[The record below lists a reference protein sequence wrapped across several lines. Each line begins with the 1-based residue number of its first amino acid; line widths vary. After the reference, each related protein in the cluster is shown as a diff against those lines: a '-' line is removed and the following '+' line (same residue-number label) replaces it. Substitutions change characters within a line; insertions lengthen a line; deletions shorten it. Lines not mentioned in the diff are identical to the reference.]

1 MDHVRSE
8 TMKRGKMKVI
18 SVFVVAL
25 AVSGVFA
32 AAPSEALLKWTLSD
46 GEVVSETV
54 PLAPS
59 ADGEML
65 RLSRERIVSMK
76 AKRLDIV
83 PDFARAKKGE
93 SGFWFT
99 PYGVYGEYDRAD
111 GRFFAGSERMSMPMF
126 GWSNP
131 RGAYLAIVTSL
142 KYFVRETVTA
152 VKGEYAVAATLEEE
166 LCRDPYEDLVIEY
179 HRRPAGTSYANLAK
193 IYREYQLDR
202 GEVKPFRERFAENKV
217 LEKAILAPE
226 IRIRQAWKPV
236 PSPVLHQA
244 PENEPE
250 VKAVITFDRVK
261 DIVDELKRQ
270 GVADAELCLVGWNI
284 GGHDGRWPQYFP
296 AEAKLGGD
304 AKLREAIEHALGA
317 GYLIV
322 PHGNFFEEYVIADN
336 WSAEATIKGV
346 DGLPLGTRAHSWGGG
361 KPYHLC
367 PQRGY
372 EMHTK
377 IIPRLAAFGF
387 KGIGYFDVVTICEP
401 KRCTDVRHPCSTA
414 NGAKYWGACAALS
427 KRDLGGFASES
438 GNDYFAGNLDY
449 SLYAYFG
456 DPLKIESD
464 YAAGKGLAK
473 RVVPIWQIV
482 YNGIIANNPFT
493 TTMNATLKDGNVRL
507 KLVEFSG
514 RPCFY
519 FYSKF
524 LTVGKNWMGEEDLR
538 SSTDEELK
546 TAVVRI
552 KEGYD
557 DYMKVRHLQ
566 LEFIESH
573 EEVAPGVFRTGYANG
588 ESVTVDYNRGEW
600 GLDRG
605 VVRRQEPEAA
615 WTQALK

>member
-1 MDHVRSE
+1 MQDCGMSE
-8 TMKRGKMKVI
+8 RYKMLKL
-18 SVFVVAL
+18 SLGVVAVL
-25 AVSGVFA
+25 SVWASCVFA
-32 AAPSEALLKWTLSD
+32 DVSSTAVLNWTLPD
-46 GEVVSETV
+46 GTVVSEE
-54 PLAPS
+54 LALLPS
-59 ADGEML
+59 ADVATL
-65 RLSRERIVSMK
+65 RVSREKILSMK

-83 PDFARAKKGE
+83 PDFARAKTGE
-93 SGFWFT
+93 NGYWFT
-99 PYGVYGEYDRAD
+99 PYGVYGEYDRTD
-111 GRFFAGSERMSMPMF
+111 GRFFAGSERMPMPMF

-131 RGAYLAIVTSL
+131 RGACLAIVTSL
-142 KYFVRETVTA
+142 KYFVRETVRA
-152 VKGEYAVAATLEEE
+152 DRGEYTVAATLEED
-166 LCRDPYEDLVIEY
+166 LCREPYEDLVIEY
-179 HRRPAGTSYANLAK
+179 HRRPAGTTYADLAK
-193 IYREYQLDR
+193 IYRAYQLDR
-202 GEVKPFRERFAENKV
+202 GAVKPFRMRFAENKV

-250 VKAVITFDRVK
+250 VRAAVTFDRVK

-270 GVADAELCLVGWNI
+270 GVDDAELCLVGWNI

-304 AKLREAIEHALGA
+304 AKLKEAIRHALDA

-322 PHGNFFEEYVIADN
+322 PHGNFHEEYEIADN
-336 WSAEATIKGV
+336 WSAEAAIKDA

-387 KGIGYFDVVTICEP
+387 RGVGYFDVVTICEP
-401 KRCTDVRHPCSTA
+401 RRCTDVRHPCTPA
-414 NGAKYWGACAALS
+414 QGAKFWGACAAIS
-427 KRDLGGFASES
+427 RRDLGGFASES

-456 DPLKIESD
+456 DPFKVESD
-464 YAAGKGLAK
+464 HASGKGLAK

-493 TTMNATLKDGNVRL
+493 VTMNATLKGRMAQL
-507 KLVEFSG
+507 KQIEFSG

-524 LTVGKNWMGEEDLR
+524 LTVGKNWMGDDDLGCA
-538 SSTDEELK
+538 TDAELK
-546 TAVVRI
+546 SAVARI

-557 DYMKVRHLQ
+557 AWQKVKHLQ
-566 LEFIESH
+566 LEFVESH
-573 EEVAPGVFRTGYANG
+573 EEVAPGVFRTGYSNG
-588 ESVTVDYNRGEW
+588 ASVTVDYNRGEW
-600 GLDRG
+600 RLHGS
-605 VVRRQEPEAA
+605 
-615 WTQALK
+615 